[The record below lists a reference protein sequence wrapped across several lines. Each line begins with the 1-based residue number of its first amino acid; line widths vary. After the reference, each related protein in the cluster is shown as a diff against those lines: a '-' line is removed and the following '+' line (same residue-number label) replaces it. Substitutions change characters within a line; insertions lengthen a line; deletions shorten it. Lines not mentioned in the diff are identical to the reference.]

1 MLDHTIDLSLSP
13 GPDSALQDDAKRQ
26 KLAEQAS
33 ELAAL
38 RSRVAELT
46 RGHEDLMIH
55 LNSKDQLVREKDQ
68 VGHDNPFDYASRL
81 VWPVSCPGLASGRC
95 LIYVSLKSLLCRK
108 PLPYSS

>member
-1 MLDHTIDLSLSP
+1 MLGHTIELLLSP

-46 RGHEDLMIH
+46 RGQEDLMIA
-55 LNSKDQLVREKDQ
+55 LNQKDLLVREKDQ
-68 VGHDNPFDYASRL
+68 VGPQ
-81 VWPVSCPGLASGRC
+81 CPS
-95 LIYVSLKSLLCRK
+95 
-108 PLPYSS
+108 